1 VTLQDGTILEG
12 TTALTARQALRSKAP
27 KVSPSKSAPDAM
39 TPVDFSIPLR
49 PFMKT
54 YGKKLSG
61 GHKKLTLL
69 VAHLSKG
76 TE

>member
-1 VTLQDGTILEG
+1 
-12 TTALTARQALRSKAP
+12 
-27 KVSPSKSAPDAM
+27 M